1 MAGVN
6 KVIIV
11 GRLGKDPEVR
21 YTPNGQAVAN
31 FTVATSD
38 NWTDKTSGE
47 KQEKTEWHRIVVWG
61 RLAELS
67 RDYLK
72 KGKQVYVD
80 GRLQTRSWDDKDGN
94 KKYITEIVAN
104 NIQFLGSATDKT
116 TDKTTDTHSDGV
128 DYIPADTNTSNT
140 TSPTSNASSA
150 KVENTINDED
160 IPF

>member
-104 NIQFLGSATDKT
+104 NIQFLGSATDRT
-116 TDKTTDTHSDGV
+116 ETHSSSDGI
-128 DYIPADTNTSNT
+128 DYIPADTNTPT
-140 TSPTSNASSA
+140 TNFTSAN
-150 KVENTINDED
+150 VESTISDED

>member
-21 YTPNGQAVAN
+21 YTTNGQAVAN
-31 FTVATSD
+31 FTVATSE
-38 NWTDKTSGE
+38 NWTDKTSGQ

-61 RLAELS
+61 RLAELC

-72 KGKQVYVD
+72 KGRQVYVD
-80 GRLQTRSWDDKDGN
+80 GRLQTRSWDDRDGT
-94 KKYITEIVAN
+94 KKYTTEIIATT
-104 NIQFLGSATDKT
+104 IQFLGSSPDKT
-116 TDKTTDTHSDGV
+116 ENTHDGV
-128 DYIPADTNTSNT
+128 DFVQPE
-140 TSPTSNASSA
+140 SSVPNFDA
-150 KVENTINDED
+150 GMGTPINDDE

>member
-31 FTVATSD
+31 FTVATSE
-38 NWTDKTSGE
+38 NWTDKTSGQ

-61 RLAELS
+61 RLAELC

-72 KGKQVYVD
+72 KGRQVYID
-80 GRLQTRSWDDKDGN
+80 GRLQTRSWDDRDGT
-94 KKYITEIVAN
+94 KKYTTEIIAN
-104 NIQFLGSATDKT
+104 TVQFLGTAPDKVEST
-116 TDKTTDTHSDGV
+116 NDGV
-128 DYIPADTNTSNT
+128 DFVQPESSTPNFDAGMGT
-140 TSPTSNASSA
+140 TTP
-150 KVENTINDED
+150 INDDE

>member
-21 YTPNGQAVAN
+21 YTTNGQAVAN
-31 FTVATSD
+31 FSVATSE
-38 NWTDKTSGE
+38 NWTDKTSGQ

-61 RLAELS
+61 RLAELC

-72 KGKQVYVD
+72 KGRQVYVD
-80 GRLQTRSWDDKDGN
+80 GRLQTRSWDDRDGT
-94 KKYITEIVAN
+94 KKYTTEIIAST
-104 NIQFLGSATDKT
+104 IQFLGASADKAEG
-116 TDKTTDTHSDGV
+116 THDGV
-128 DYIPADTNTSNT
+128 DTVQPE
-140 TSPTSNASSA
+140 SSVPNFDSGMSA
-150 KVENTINDED
+150 PINDDE

>member
-47 KQEKTEWHRIVVWG
+47 KQEKTEWHRVVVWG

-72 KGKQVYVD
+72 KGKQVYLD
-80 GRLQTRSWDDKDGN
+80 GRLQTRNWDDKDGN

-104 NIQFLGSATDKT
+104 NIQFLGSATDRT
-116 TDKTTDTHSDGV
+116 ETPSNTDGV
-128 DYIPADTNTSNT
+128 DYIPADTNTPSNNFNST
-140 TSPTSNASSA
+140 NVETS
-150 KVENTINDED
+150 INDED

>member
-31 FTVATSD
+31 FTVATSE
-38 NWTDKTSGE
+38 NWTDKTSGQ

-72 KGKQVYVD
+72 KGRQVYVD
-80 GRLQTRSWDDKDGN
+80 GRLQTRSWDDKDGV

-104 NIQFLGSATDKT
+104 SIQFLGASPDKVE
-116 TDKTTDTHSDGV
+116 S
-128 DYIPADTNTSNT
+128 T
-140 TSPTSNASSA
+140 TSDEGVETVQTSTTVPNFDSGMGTQVSD
-150 KVENTINDED
+150 DE

>member
-31 FTVATSD
+31 FTVATSE
-38 NWTDKTSGE
+38 NWTDKTSGQ

-61 RLAELS
+61 RLAELC

-72 KGKQVYVD
+72 KGRQVYVD
-80 GRLQTRSWDDKDGN
+80 GRLQTRSWDDKDGV
-94 KKYITEIVAN
+94 KKYTTEIIASS
-104 NIQFLGSATDKT
+104 IQFLGTSPDKVEST
-116 TDKTTDTHSDGV
+116 DGV
-128 DYIPADTNTSNT
+128 DYVQPE
-140 TSPTSNASSA
+140 SSA
-150 KVENTINDED
+150 ANFDSGMGSGSGTTHITDDE

>member
-31 FTVATSD
+31 FTVATSE
-38 NWTDKTSGE
+38 NWTDKTSGQ

-61 RLAELS
+61 RLAELC

-72 KGKQVYVD
+72 KGRQVYID
-80 GRLQTRSWDDKDGN
+80 GRLQTRSWDDRDGT
-94 KKYITEIVAN
+94 KKYTTEIIAN
-104 NIQFLGSATDKT
+104 TVQFLGTAPDKVEST
-116 TDKTTDTHSDGV
+116 NDGV
-128 DYIPADTNTSNT
+128 DFVQPESSTPNFDAGMGT
-140 TSPTSNASSA
+140 TTTP
-150 KVENTINDED
+150 INDDE

>member
-47 KQEKTEWHRIVVWG
+47 KQEKTEWHRVVVWG

-72 KGKQVYVD
+72 KGKQVYLD
-80 GRLQTRSWDDKDGN
+80 GRLQTRNWDDKDGN

-116 TDKTTDTHSDGV
+116 ETTSSNDGV
-128 DYIPADTNTSNT
+128 DYIPADTNVSNNNNLNT
-140 TSPTSNASSA
+140 AN
-150 KVENTINDED
+150 VENSINDED

>member
-21 YTPNGQAVAN
+21 YTTNGQAVAN
-31 FTVATSD
+31 FTVATSE
-38 NWTDKTSGE
+38 NWTDKTSGQ

-61 RLAELS
+61 RLAELC

-72 KGKQVYVD
+72 KGRQVYVD
-80 GRLQTRSWDDKDGN
+80 GRLQTRSWDDRDGT
-94 KKYITEIVAN
+94 KKYTTEIIAN
-104 NIQFLGSATDKT
+104 TIQFLGTAPDKVET
-116 TDKTTDTHSDGV
+116 TNDGV
-128 DYIPADTNTSNT
+128 DFVQPESSTPNFDAGM
-140 TSPTSNASSA
+140 SPT
-150 KVENTINDED
+150 TPINDDE